1 MKKFISI
8 IMTVYNQERYLAP
21 AIKSVLIQTRPEFE
35 LLIWDDG
42 STDRSVEIARNF
54 AQIDQRVRLVAA
66 AHLGRAH
73 SLKAAIQQTTSPYFG
88 LVDSDDLLAPTA
100 LEETFAV
107 LDARPEIGLVYTDY
121 QVIDKDNQL
130 LGYGQRSS
138 IPYSKERLLVDFMI
152 FHFRLLRREV
162 YEQVG
167 GINEEFE
174 RAQDYD
180 LCLRLSEVTNVEHL
194 AKPLYYYRQHSL
206 SVSHTQ
212 RVEQILASQN
222 AINQALQRRGLSDTY
237 ELDVEIVGRYC
248 LRPKV

>member
-1 MKKFISI
+1 MEKSISI

-21 AIKSVLIQTRPEFE
+21 AIKSVLIQTRPDFE
-35 LLIWDDG
+35 MLIWDDG
-42 STDRSVEIARNF
+42 STDRSVEIARHF
-54 AQIDQRVRLVAA
+54 AQIDPRVRLVAA
-66 AHLGRAH
+66 KHQGQTL
-73 SLKAAIQQTTSPYFG
+73 SLLAAISETTCPYFG
-88 LVDSDDLLAPTA
+88 WVDSDDLLAPTA
-100 LEETFAV
+100 LEETSAV
-107 LDARPEIGLVYTDY
+107 LDVRPEIGLVYTDY

-130 LGYGQRSS
+130 LGYGQRCH

-167 GINEEFE
+167 GINKEFE

-180 LCLRLSEVTNVEHL
+180 LCLRLSEVTDVEHL

-206 SVSHTQ
+206 SVSQ
-212 RVEQILASQN
+212 QARVEQILASQN